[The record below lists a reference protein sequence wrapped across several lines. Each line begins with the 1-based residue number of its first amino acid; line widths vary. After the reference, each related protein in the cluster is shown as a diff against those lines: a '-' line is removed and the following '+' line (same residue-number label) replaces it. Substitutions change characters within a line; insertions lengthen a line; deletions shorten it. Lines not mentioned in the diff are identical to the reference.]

1 MKILISACLLG
12 MACRYDGQSK
22 RQPDLD
28 FCREDIHLIPIC
40 PESEGG
46 LSTPRPPSE
55 RRGDRVVNIQGQD
68 VTEAYRRGAAYALE
82 LAKSHGC
89 RYAILKERS
98 PSCGHGEIYDG
109 SFTGRLI
116 YGDGVTAKLLE
127 QNGITVIGESRAADF
142 LANIGTHP
150 DNPSDGRDG

>member
-1 MKILISACLLG
+1 MNILISACLLG

-28 FCREDIHLIPIC
+28 FCREDIRLIPIC

-46 LSTPRPPSE
+46 LPTPRPPSE

-68 VTEAYRRGAAYALE
+68 VTDAYRKGAAYALE
-82 LAKSHGC
+82 LAKRYGC

-98 PSCGHGEIYDG
+98 PSCGNGEIYDG
-109 SFTGRLI
+109 SFSGRLTH
-116 YGDGVTAKLLE
+116 GHGVTAKLLE

-142 LANIGTHP
+142 LANIGMHP
-150 DNPSDGRDG
+150 ENPSDGRDG